1 MENVESAILR
11 PPSIVGAI
19 LLSPP
24 KLLSEQLTFEYLRP
38 VISNVGVSEC

>member
-11 PPSIVGAI
+11 SSSIIGAI

-24 KLLSEQLTFEYLRP
+24 KLLSEQLTFEYLLP
-38 VISNVGVSEC
+38 VISTVGVSEC